1 MATLTINGQRVTVD
15 DGFLSLPPEEQNRI
29 VEEIAS
35 SLNISPDPDRQQPT
49 VGVGEDVVRSFGGGL
64 QRGTTGLLDLAKS
77 GLQPHIGTMEM
88 DPETGQMRYTPSDVG
103 FGEVTRAVESRVPSY
118 QPQTTAGEY
127 AGTVGEFL
135 PGAALGG
142 GGVTGLV
149 KYGLIPGLTSEAA
162 GQLTEGTRLEPWARF
177 GGAVAGPLLAQGLA
191 VGGRR
196 IISPTGGADPE
207 RLAAAQRLAG
217 RGVIPTAGQRTGSP
231 IVSAMEGTSA
241 PTSQQLDDL
250 AAAAMRTVGSD
261 APRATRDALTTVGK
275 RIGSEYDSILGGTA
289 VVPST
294 SAAQRAMDV
303 VASYLDDAPSASVT
317 PRIRNVAA
325 EIVDA
330 ATSPNPRPIPLETL
344 RKWRTAL
351 GKLVSSGDEVT
362 ADAARGLRSIIDDAT
377 DDALIAAGRFD
388 DLARLQTV
396 RQQWW
401 NLLGIRDAASRAGA
415 GARVGVITP
424 ENLRGAVRRTQGP
437 NAIALGRGTDLA
449 DLALDAEA
457 VLAAAPTVLP
467 RGVRTAA
474 GLMPI
479 AAGSILGGGIGGAQ
493 GSAIGLAAGAATP
506 FAVRAMVN
514 TPPVQGF
521 LANQI
526 AAQASPITQRGIL
539 GSLGGLSAQ

>member
-1 MATLTINGQRVTVD
+1 MAGNPFDQFDAPATAANPFDQFDST
-15 DGFLSLPPEEQNRI
+15 
-29 VEEIAS
+29 
-35 SLNISPDPDRQQPT
+35 DRQQPT
-49 VGVGEDVVRSFGGGL
+49 VGVGEDVARSIGGGL
-64 QRGTTGLLDLAKS
+64 QRGITGLLDLAKS
-77 GLQPHIGTMEM
+77 GLQPNVGTMEM

-162 GQLTEGTRLEPWARF
+162 GQLTEGTRLEPWARI
-177 GGAVAGPLLAQGLA
+177 GGAVAGPFLAQGA
-191 VGGRR
+191 AAAGRR

-207 RLAAAQRLAG
+207 RLAAAQRLSG
-217 RGVIPTAGQRTGSP
+217 RGITPTAGQRTGSAT
-231 IVSAMEGTSA
+231 VSAMEGTSA

-250 AAAAMRTVGSD
+250 AAATMRTVGSD
-261 APRATRDALTTVGK
+261 APRPTRAALTEANM
-275 RIGSEYDSILGGTA
+275 RIGNEYDSLLGGA
-289 VVPST
+289 SVVPST

-303 VASYLDDAPSASVT
+303 VSSYLDDAPAVSVT
-317 PRIRNVAA
+317 PRIRSVAS

-330 ATSPNPRPIPLETL
+330 ATSPNPQPIPLETL

-362 ADAARGLRSIIDDAT
+362 ADAARGLRSIIDEAT
-377 DDALIAAGRFD
+377 DEALIAAGRVD

-396 RQQWW
+396 RRQWW
-401 NLLGIRDAASRAGA
+401 NFLGIRDAASRAGA
-415 GARVGVITP
+415 GTRVGVITP

-437 NAIALGRGTDLA
+437 NAIALSGRGTDLA

-457 VLAAAPTVLP
+457 VLAAAPAVLP
-467 RGVRTAA
+467 GGVRTAA
-474 GLMPI
+474 SIVPL

-493 GSAIGLAAGAATP
+493 GSAIGFATGAMAPYALRGLT
-506 FAVRAMVN
+506 N
-514 TPPVQGF
+514 TLPAQKY
-521 LANQI
+521 LANQL
-526 AAQASPITQRGIL
+526 AAQASPLTRRGIL
-539 GSLGGLSAQ
+539 GTLGGLGAQ